1 MSLVT
6 AVNQTLGALTIVAQV
21 LSVVLIVLAIVRRGK
36 TSGAFLSFFRRHAI
50 VISFIVA
57 LVAMAGSLFYS
68 EVAGYDPCKLCWY
81 QRILMYP
88 QVVLLLVALIQK
100 RKDITD
106 YSLVLSIVGALI
118 AGYHYLGQLS
128 ITSLPCSVVGFS
140 ASCSQRFV
148 LQYGYITIPVMAFSA
163 FVLMII
169 LMTLKRTEK

>member
-1 MSLVT
+1 MTFVSV
-6 AVNQTLGALTIVAQV
+6 VNQALGLLTIVAQV

-36 TSGAFLSFFRRHAI
+36 PGDVFLSFFRDNAI
-50 VISFIVA
+50 TISFIVA
-57 LVAMAGSLFYS
+57 LIAMLGSLFYS

-88 QVVLLLVALIQK
+88 QVVLLLMALIKK
-100 RKDITD
+100 RKDIID
-106 YSLVLSIVGALI
+106 YSLVLSVIGALI

-148 LQYGYITIPVMAFSA
+148 MQYGYITIPVMAFSA
-163 FVLMII
+163 FLLMIVLMAI
-169 LMTLKRTEK
+169 KKTEK